1 MSTQLDIFYNTIP
14 LSEYELRIAEM
25 KAGTQN
31 RVILDFFKNHPDQE
45 WTPFQVQK
53 YLNLFNTPITSIRRS
68 ITTLTKLG
76 YLRMTPVKR
85 MGEYGVFNN
94 CWKSV

>member
-1 MSTQLDIFYNTIP
+1 MNTQLEIFYNTIP
-14 LSEYELRIAEM
+14 LNGADLKERMM

-31 RVILDFFKNHPDQE
+31 HVILQCFRERPMAE
-45 WTPFQVQK
+45 LTPFEVQRI
-53 YLNLFNTPITSIRRS
+53 LHLHTTPITSIRRS
-68 ITTLTKLG
+68 ITTLTHLG

-94 CWKSV
+94 CWKLV